1 MLLKNN
7 NHNHFEP
14 VEKQH
19 YKKSYL
25 MRKIQEQEAEEEVE
39 SYDPERDSE
48 DSQQPQMP

>member
-1 MLLKNN
+1 MKNN
-7 NHNHFEP
+7 NHNP
-14 VEKQH
+14 VDSPEKQH